1 MDKAIMIIHMH
12 QRRQAAPSVQQALTD
27 FGCIIKT
34 RLGIHDGV
42 LDKCSDEGL
51 IILELVGEAPQTKA
65 LELRLRSLPGVKV
78 KTVGI
83 PL

>member
-1 MDKAIMIIHMH
+1 MDKAIMIIHMT
-12 QRRQAAPSVQQALTD
+12 QRKEAAPRVQETLTE

-42 LDKCSDEGL
+42 TDKCSNDGL
-51 IILELVGEAPQTKA
+51 ILLELMAKAADSKA
-65 LELRLRSLPGVKV
+65 LEDRLRALPGVKT

>member
-12 QRRQAAPSVQQALTD
+12 QRRESAPKVQETLTD

-34 RLGIHDGV
+34 RLGVHDGV

-51 IILELVGEAPQTKA
+51 ILLELVGPAAQTQSLEA
-65 LELRLRSLPGVKV
+65 RLQALPGVKT